1 MRTFY
6 SGRIPTKKRPDGR
19 SNAVTSQ
26 SRPVLT
32 SLVVAVHRI
41 KVLTSLVGK
50 VPTNPLWA
58 ELLAARH
65 RHAIAKAQAR
75 KASVATE
82 AASELNK

>member
-1 MRTFY
+1 MLTLRF
-6 SGRIPTKKRPDGR
+6 
-19 SNAVTSQ
+19 V
-26 SRPVLT
+26 VLD
-32 SLVVAVHRI
+32 RM

-75 KASVATE
+75 KASAATE
-82 AASELNK
+82 VASEVSK

>member
-1 MRTFY
+1 M
-6 SGRIPTKKRPDGR
+6 
-19 SNAVTSQ
+19 TSQ

-32 SLVVAVHRI
+32 SLVVAVYRI